1 MSIIERGA
9 VCSTAR
15 PPGLQERSAFA
26 FPEHS
31 TSPLSGHGMPS
42 LQALSHLCHRGAPQE
57 HMSSDEVGE
66 LLLYQSRGTV
76 GGMGENVLVLS
87 PQTSMCDDDWGAC

>member
-1 MSIIERGA
+1 MTIIEHGA
-9 VCSTAR
+9 VCTTAR

-42 LQALSHLCHRGAPQE
+42 LQVPSHLCHRGAPQE

-66 LLLYQSRGTV
+66 LHSILEQGHSGWH
-76 GGMGENVLVLS
+76 GGERVSAFPSDQHV
-87 PQTSMCDDDWGAC
+87 